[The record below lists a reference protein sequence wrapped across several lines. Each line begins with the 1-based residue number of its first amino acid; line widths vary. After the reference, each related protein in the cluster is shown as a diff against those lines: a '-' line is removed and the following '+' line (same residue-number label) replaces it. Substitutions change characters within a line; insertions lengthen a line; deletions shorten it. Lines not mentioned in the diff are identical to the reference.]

1 MLGGLFSE
9 GIDLPGER
17 LIGAAVIGMGLP
29 VPSAR
34 LAAVRA
40 CYQRHF
46 GDGFAYAC
54 RIPGMHKVLQAAG
67 RVVRSESD
75 RGIVLLLD
83 GRYYDPTYTAL
94 LPESW
99 QLWDEDIALAVRRL
113 EEPGCEEG
121 GQG

>member
-1 MLGGLFSE
+1 
-9 GIDLPGER
+9 
-17 LIGAAVIGMGLP
+17 MGLP

-34 LAAVRA
+34 LSAVRA

-83 GRYYDPTYTAL
+83 GRYYDPAYTAL
-94 LPESW
+94 LPASW
-99 QLWDEDIALAVRRL
+99 QLWDEDIAPAVRRL
-113 EEPGCEEG
+113 EEPTCEEG